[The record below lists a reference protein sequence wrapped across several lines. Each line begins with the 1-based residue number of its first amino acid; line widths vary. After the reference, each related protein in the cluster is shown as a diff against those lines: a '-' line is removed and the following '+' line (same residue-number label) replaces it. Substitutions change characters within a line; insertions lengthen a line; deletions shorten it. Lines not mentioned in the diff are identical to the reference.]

1 MVTLM
6 SFIMKFLIFRNFEE
20 VRDDISRHLLRM
32 LITKYYIWRNFKE
45 DHNKI
50 SKLKPALRRHVT
62 NFQILV
68 NFEWWT
74 NY

>member
-1 MVTLM
+1 
-6 SFIMKFLIFRNFEE
+6 MKFLIFRNFEE

-50 SKLKPALRRHVT
+50 SKLKPAFKEARNEFSNSSKL
-62 NFQILV
+62 
-68 NFEWWT
+68 
-74 NY
+74 